1 MENLSIDRARSD
13 RNWGYPRESN
23 PWKSH
28 SRRIR
33 QKWKVCETMEKDP
46 STDGCRGRGRG
57 NGQTIE
63 RRTHTANG
71 ITARMAV
78 GRQWRA
84 ASKTRI
90 ERRDKPNKTEPSLES
105 TKPNPSKERE
115 RWRGGSEGLAK
126 RQTYLIQVGWSQWRQ
141 EEAGARRGEKRIE
154 GRVWYSL
161 DGPRK
166 KIYLAS
172 LFDVGALFNY
182 SGRKTWRERLFNQRF
197 ERVEAESSAPRVKE
211 RKTEGGGGGK
221 GQYLAA
227 GSINSGPDFRCGSF
241 LERLTIRKRLE
252 NSLEVWSFNRL

>member
-1 MENLSIDRARSD
+1 MENLFNSPSIERKAIAIGAIHGNRIHGNRIVGESVRSGKFAK
-13 RNWGYPRESN
+13 RWKRIHPRMDAEGG
-23 PWKSH
+23 
-28 SRRIR
+28 
-33 QKWKVCETMEKDP
+33 E
-46 STDGCRGRGRG
+46 
-57 NGQTIE
+57 GQTIE

-172 LFDVGALFNY
+172 LFDVEALFNY

-197 ERVEAESSAPRVKE
+197 ERVEA
-211 RKTEGGGGGK
+211 
-221 GQYLAA
+221 
-227 GSINSGPDFRCGSF
+227 
-241 LERLTIRKRLE
+241 
-252 NSLEVWSFNRL
+252 